1 MQEGIMRSLVPAAF
15 LAVLCGSLCPAAAAD
30 FDDAAEAYA
39 RGRYATALAE
49 WQQLAEAG
57 NAPAAFR
64 LGEMYRDARG
74 VRWPDFERAAVWF
87 RLAAAHGN
95 ADAAY
100 ALGRLHYEG
109 FLVPRDTREMRAA
122 LAAAARLGH
131 ARALLTLGVVYEYG
145 LDDIDVDLTQALKWY
160 ELAAARGVP
169 ELDAKIAKLSRRVR
183 EKMTDAQISE
193 ALRLASAWNPAA
205 E

>member
-1 MQEGIMRSLVPAAF
+1 MRSLVLAAL
-15 LAVLCGSLCPAAAAD
+15 LAVLSGFLRPAAAAD

-64 LGEMYRDARG
+64 LGEMYRDAKG

-95 ADAAY
+95 TDAAY

-109 FLVPRDTREMRAA
+109 LLVPRDTREMRAA
-122 LAAAARLGH
+122 FAAAARLGH

-193 ALRLASAWNPAA
+193 ALRLASVWNPAA

>member
-1 MQEGIMRSLVPAAF
+1 MRSLVLAAS
-15 LAVLCGSLCPAAAAD
+15 LAVLCGFSGLAAAAD

-64 LGEMYRDARG
+64 LGEMYRDAKG
-74 VRWPDFERAAVWF
+74 VRWPDFERAAMWF
-87 RLAAAHGN
+87 RLAAAHGS

-109 FLVPRDTREMRAA
+109 LLVPRDTREMDAA

-160 ELAAARGVP
+160 QLAAARGVP

-193 ALRLASAWNPAA
+193 ALRLASVWNPAA

>member
-1 MQEGIMRSLVPAAF
+1 MREGVMRSLVSAAF
-15 LAVLCGSLCPAAAAD
+15 LAVLCGFLRPAAAAD

-64 LGEMYRDARG
+64 LGEMYRDAKG
-74 VRWPDFERAAVWF
+74 VRWPDFERAAAWF
-87 RLAAAHGN
+87 RIAAAHGN

-109 FLVPRDTREMRAA
+109 LLVPRDTREMRAA
-122 LAAAARLGH
+122 FAAAARLGH

-193 ALRLASAWNPAA
+193 ALRLASVWNPAA